1 MSHSEIR
8 LGRLGRPTAAIKR
21 PLIETCAGTGRRT
34 CCWGAPTTP
43 PAWTCGAPA
52 ASSWRCC
59 WATLPSPG
67 CETPGTSWTRSS
79 AWWAPP
85 PRTAGPASPGSPT
98 TARTSSSAT
107 QPRPEDRSAV
117 SPGQGKTI
125 NKYFLHS
132 VSAAG
137 ARLAAAARHPLRRAP
152 GERAA
157 AAARAEARVRG
168 GCAAA
173 PLLQRPAGQPAQPPP
188 PGQRVQRAGRHL
200 QPRQRQVSS
209 LPHCIDFGAFMPST
223 PSIY

>member
-1 MSHSEIR
+1 M
-8 LGRLGRPTAAIKR
+8 
-21 PLIETCAGTGRRT
+21 
-34 CCWGAPTTP
+34 WGAGCIFVEMLLGYPAFPGVRDTWDQLDKIFRVVGTPTED
-43 PAWTCGAPA
+43 
-52 ASSWRCC
+52 C
-59 WATLPSPG
+59 WPGVSRLPNYRPHKLV
-67 CETPGTSWTRSS
+67 CYP
-79 AWWAPP
+79 APP
-85 PRTAGPASPGSPT
+85 RG
-98 TARTSSSAT
+98 
-107 QPRPEDRSAV
+107 QV

-200 QPRQRQVSS
+200 QPRQRQVTSS
-209 LPHCIDFGAFMPST
+209 PHCIDFGAFMPST
-223 PSIY
+223 PSI

>member
-1 MSHSEIR
+1 MWGAGCIFVEMLLGYPAFPGVRDTWDQLDKIFRVVGTPTEDCWPGVSR
-8 LGRLGRPTAAIKR
+8 LPNYRPHKLVCYPAPPRGQVSSKPWT
-21 PLIETCAGTGRRT
+21 RRKDINILT
-34 CCWGAPTTP
+34 CCF
-43 PAWTCGAPA
+43 PA
-52 ASSWRCC
+52 
-59 WATLPSPG
+59 
-67 CETPGTSWTRSS
+67 
-79 AWWAPP
+79 
-85 PRTAGPASPGSPT
+85 
-98 TARTSSSAT
+98 
-107 QPRPEDRSAV
+107 
-117 SPGQGKTI
+117 
-125 NKYFLHS
+125 
-132 VSAAG
+132 AAG

-223 PSIY
+223 PSI